1 MSFHETIRDMLNAAA
16 DKAGEYPMRWTES
29 SFHHD
34 ACGSVMLD
42 IHEASE
48 TYVQMF
54 AFETAE
60 EAAAEDLKQ
69 YSITTFING
78 QPNYT
83 AWEGHDG
90 LEAMEVAHEYAKA
103 IWNSLASEW
112 AAVEK
117 GDAQ

>member
-1 MSFHETIRDMLNAAA
+1 MTDLETIKDLLNAVA
-16 DKAGEYPMRWTES
+16 DKANEYPMRWIDS
-29 SFHHD
+29 SYGND

-42 IHEASE
+42 INEASE

-60 EAAAEDLKQ
+60 EAASEDLKQ

-78 QPNYT
+78 EPNYT
-83 AWEGHDG
+83 AWEGDNG

-103 IWNSLASEW
+103 IWKEW
-112 AAVEK
+112 VPVE
-117 GDAQ
+117 GGE